1 MSNNKKKILILG
13 ATGMAGHVIFTY
25 LDGLN
30 KYEIITACHSG
41 SIGNISYLLDIY
53 DTDKLKKIISD
64 EKPDIVINCIGIL
77 VKGSKNNPA
86 NAIYVNAYFPHL
98 LSKLLKEICSSSK
111 VIHIS
116 TDCVFSGKDGSYK
129 DTDVKNALDVYGM
142 TKNLGELINDRD
154 LTLRTSII
162 GPEQKANGEG
172 LMHWVFSQKKVG
184 QLNGFKKSIW
194 GGITT
199 LELAKVIDKAIDSDI
214 SGLYQI
220 SNNFKISKYDLV
232 SLIVKEFNLPIK
244 VNAVDGVVS
253 DKSILNSIRS
263 DFNYNVLSYS
273 DMLKELH
280 IFMNKYKNLY
290 KQYLGE

>member
-13 ATGMAGHVIFTY
+13 ATGIAGHVIFTY

-30 KYEIITACHSG
+30 KYEIITACHTG
-41 SIGNISYLLDIY
+41 SIGNISYILDIY
-53 DTDKLKKIISD
+53 DAEKLKKIISD

-77 VKGSKNNPA
+77 VKESKNNPA

-98 LSKLLKEICSSSK
+98 LTKLLKEVLAESK

-116 TDCVFSGKDGSYK
+116 TDCVFSGLKGNYK
-129 DTDVKNALDVYGM
+129 DDDIKDALDTYGM

-162 GPEQKANGEG
+162 GPELKANGEG
-172 LMHWVFSQKKVG
+172 LMHWVFSQKSVG

-199 LELAKVIDKAIDSDI
+199 LELAKVIDKAIDADM

-220 SNNFKISKYDLV
+220 SNNLAISKYDLI
-232 SLIVKEFNLPIK
+232 SLIVKEFNLLIK

-253 DKSILNSIRS
+253 DKSILNSNRN
-263 DFNYNVLSYS
+263 DFNYNVLSYF

-280 IFMNKYKNLY
+280 IFMNEHKNLY

>member
-1 MSNNKKKILILG
+1 
-13 ATGMAGHVIFTY
+13 MAGHVIFTY

>member
-1 MSNNKKKILILG
+1 
-13 ATGMAGHVIFTY
+13 MAGYVIFTY